1 MTTTL
6 TPNTF
11 FGAFIGEDARVE
23 FETLRTDKLMISA
36 ARFQMKA
43 GYTADSMQEIYN
55 DFSNNFCQQWINHGK
70 AAPCMIGLPA
80 AALIAAMRDIENKN
94 N

>member
-1 MTTTL
+1 MTTTFNL
-6 TPNTF
+6 NTF
-11 FGAFIGEDARVE
+11 FKAFIGEDARAE

-55 DFSNNFCQQWINHGK
+55 DFSFNFCEQWINHGK
-70 AAPCMIGLPA
+70 PAPCMIGLPG
-80 AALIAAMRDIENKN
+80 AALIAAMRDIENAN